1 MLRTAHKLTA
11 ISNPTPLL
19 LKAKDS
25 SKMMPAYPI
34 PNINAIATS
43 YITRHDQTT
52 KVILVSQKK
61 KKKKKKKFINK
72 SNLIIIWHKKFSVE
86 FPPTPKIN

>member
-34 PNINAIATS
+34 PNSNAIATS
-43 YITRHDQTT
+43 YITRHDQDN
-52 KVILVSQKK
+52 QGY
-61 KKKKKKKFINK
+61 N
-72 SNLIIIWHKKFSVE
+72 
-86 FPPTPKIN
+86 

>member
-19 LKAKDS
+19 LKAKDF

-34 PNINAIATS
+34 QNINAIATS
-43 YITRHDQTT
+43 YITRHDQNNQGYTSFST
-52 KVILVSQKK
+52 KKIKKNKK
-61 KKKKKKKFINK
+61 KKQF
-72 SNLIIIWHKKFSVE
+72 SN
-86 FPPTPKIN
+86 

>member
-34 PNINAIATS
+34 PNSNAIATS
-43 YITRHDQTT
+43 YITRHDKNNQGYNSRSISSLIPERQ
-52 KVILVSQKK
+52 VIITGNPQ
-61 KKKKKKKFINK
+61 NK
-72 SNLIIIWHKKFSVE
+72 R
-86 FPPTPKIN
+86 

>member
-43 YITRHDQTT
+43 YITRHDQNNQGYTSFST
-52 KVILVSQKK
+52 KKRKK
-61 KKKKKKKFINK
+61 KKKKN
-72 SNLIIIWHKKFSVE
+72 NLVTKVI
-86 FPPTPKIN
+86 